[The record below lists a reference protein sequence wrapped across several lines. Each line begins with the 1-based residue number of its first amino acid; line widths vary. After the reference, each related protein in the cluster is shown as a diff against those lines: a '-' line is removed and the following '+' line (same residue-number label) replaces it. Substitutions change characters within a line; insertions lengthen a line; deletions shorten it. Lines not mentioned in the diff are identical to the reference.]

1 MSNIVHGNGD
11 WHWQKQETAQH
22 NTAYRDTHRVK
33 QQIPAADGDFSPTI
47 SVTYSEYNLFCFFF
61 SHFCRENCIEE
72 FSILDHGTA
81 KCYIHTNTKGA
92 LYAMALGMETF
103 VIGLHMHCQI
113 QFGSFYKSWHWRMDF
128 IVKIAQNSDWNKIV
142 VHPCF
147 HSFYTLSLFV
157 ATLRNQRFTD
167 TLSLK
172 CLTTILRCQYYSYA
186 WQLLPRWI
194 KWTIERH
201 AKYLTATM
209 SAKSCSRSHTRSTIC
224 AYYLYKKK
232 TNPIETLLFTY
243 FSRDLYITADCTSQ
257 SIRMSL
263 VFVCEI
269 PNALSAA
276 SAGWIGS
283 FTHRPQ
289 QKITRVH
296 SIRN

>member
-22 NTAYRDTHRVK
+22 NTAYRDTQRVK

-147 HSFYTLSLFV
+147 HSFYTLSLFA

-194 KWTIERH
+194 KRTIERH

-224 AYYLYKKK
+224 AY
-232 TNPIETLLFTY
+232 
-243 FSRDLYITADCTSQ
+243 
-257 SIRMSL
+257 
-263 VFVCEI
+263 
-269 PNALSAA
+269 
-276 SAGWIGS
+276 
-283 FTHRPQ
+283 
-289 QKITRVH
+289 
-296 SIRN
+296 